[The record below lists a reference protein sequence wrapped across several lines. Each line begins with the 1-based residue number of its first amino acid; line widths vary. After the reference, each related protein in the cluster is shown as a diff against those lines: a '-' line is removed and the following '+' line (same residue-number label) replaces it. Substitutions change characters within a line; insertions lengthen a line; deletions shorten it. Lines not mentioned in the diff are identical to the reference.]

1 MANLDFDATQPQKSL
16 MDYLTAIDNITPTEE
31 SVYAYLHAL
40 HADNIIK
47 GIECPSVEQFFTPDM
62 LEDWFTTVQD
72 YPQLLTTTRA
82 ECNLQIRQLLFNCLT
97 PYQCPALNRWIV
109 TLRDR
114 VNRAVYMHQQFE
126 AEQDAP
132 ADKRREQN
140 RQAVARH
147 RARMRNDG
155 SPEALHAQ
163 AVKSAYDKYLEACR
177 QRKEAVAQWAQYVA
191 DQKAAWER
199 LRDNGPNKQVL

>member
-1 MANLDFDATQPQKSL
+1 MANLNFDATQQQKSP
-16 MDYLTAIDNITPTEE
+16 MQYLTEIDNELPSQE
-31 SVYAYLHAL
+31 SILSYLHAL
-40 HADNIIK
+40 HADNLIK
-47 GIECPSVEQFFTPDM
+47 DIQCAAVDEVFSLEM
-62 LEDWFTTVQD
+62 LDHWFNTVQEL
-72 YPQLLTTTRA
+72 PELLTIKRA
-82 ECNLQIRQLLFNCLT
+82 ECNLQIRTLLYNLLSPFR
-97 PYQCPALNRWIV
+97 CPTLNRWIV
-109 TLRDR
+109 TLQDR
-114 VNRAVYMHQQFE
+114 IDRAVHLFNQLEDVQ
-126 AEQDAP
+126 AG
-132 ADKRREQN
+132 DKRREQN

-163 AVKSAYDKYLEACR
+163 AVKAAYDKYLEACR